1 MKPIAPTFTM
11 ALVLAGCGGSRGM
24 EPPSSPSSL
33 AFSVSVQ
40 VAESGEPDGQGSSL
54 SLNIAVRDGM
64 GLRSPI
70 VGGAV
75 SVRDSSG
82 ALLARAEIPDSRNG
96 QAAVALSWREGA
108 ALRRS
113 LELRISVLDAAGT
126 IHVLARTLTL

>member
-1 MKPIAPTFTM
+1 MG
-11 ALVLAGCGGSRGM
+11 V

-40 VAESGEPDGQGSSL
+40 VAESGEPDGQDSL
-54 SLNIAVRDGM
+54 SLSITVRDGM

-82 ALLARAEIPDSRNG
+82 GLLARAEIPDSGNG

-108 ALRRS
+108 GLRRS
-113 LELRISVLDAAGT
+113 LELNISVLDAAGT
-126 IHVLARTLTL
+126 VHVLERTLAL